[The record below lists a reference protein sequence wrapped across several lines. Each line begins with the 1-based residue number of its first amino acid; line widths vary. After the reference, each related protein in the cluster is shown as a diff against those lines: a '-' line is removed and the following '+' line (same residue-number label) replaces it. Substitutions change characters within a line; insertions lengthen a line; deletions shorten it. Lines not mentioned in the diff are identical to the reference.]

1 MQNMS
6 RAFREWSYPCI
17 FTLLIYAT
25 LPVGPK
31 AVLFLDRQLLSG
43 NLSLTLVL
51 VSIGLGISL
60 LVSTWIRFRTN
71 RPSRYFWLLVIFFI
85 ACLAILIPG
94 TPAERI
100 HSLEYAILS
109 ILWWRAVKRLS
120 LQRDQVYLAVLLITV
135 SLGVVDELIQYLL
148 PNRWFGLDDILR
160 NASGGV
166 IGVMYLALV
175 ERK

>member
-1 MQNMS
+1 MS
-6 RAFREWSYPCI
+6 QAFGNWGYPCI

-31 AVLFLDRQLLSG
+31 VILFLDRQLLSG
-43 NLSLTLVL
+43 NLSLALVL
-51 VSIGLGISL
+51 VSVGLGLSL
-60 LVSTWIRFRTN
+60 LVSTWIRFRTDK
-71 RPSRYFWLLVIFFI
+71 PSRYFWLLVIFFI
-85 ACLAILIPG
+85 AFMVILIPG

-109 ILWWRAVKRLS
+109 ILWWRPVRRLS
-120 LQRDQVYLAVLLITV
+120 QQRGQVYLAVLLITAF
-135 SLGVVDELIQYLL
+135 LGVVDELIQYLL

-166 IGVMYLALV
+166 IGVIYLALV